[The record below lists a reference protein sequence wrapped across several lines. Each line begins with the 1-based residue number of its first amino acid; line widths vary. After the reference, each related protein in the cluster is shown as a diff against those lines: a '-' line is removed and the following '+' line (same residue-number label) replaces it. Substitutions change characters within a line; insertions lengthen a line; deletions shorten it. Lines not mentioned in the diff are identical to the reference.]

1 MPLQECLLIQQV
13 RNVQPMHDCTI
24 ARRPLWLQA
33 MLRMLVLVLVI
44 LLQIRKLQSIQDK
57 ILMHNYLLLVQPLLF
72 ELCSIS
78 IPSAV
83 STSISSTEITS
94 TRFCSN
100 TKNVQCCQLQYLTS
114 IPLKYSPGT
123 EKAGTKPTAE
133 KWLGL
138 FSLSGKWNMQ

>member
-33 MLRMLVLVLVI
+33 MLRMLVL
-44 LLQIRKLQSIQDK
+44 LQIRKLQSIQDK

-72 ELCSIS
+72 QLCSIS

-83 STSISSTEITS
+83 STSISSTETRTTS
-94 TRFCSN
+94 C
-100 TKNVQCCQLQYLTS
+100 KQYKECPMLSVAVFNKCTFKVFAWNRKS
-114 IPLKYSPGT
+114 RDEAHRGKVVGPFQS
-123 EKAGTKPTAE
+123 
-133 KWLGL
+133 LG
-138 FSLSGKWNMQ
+138 